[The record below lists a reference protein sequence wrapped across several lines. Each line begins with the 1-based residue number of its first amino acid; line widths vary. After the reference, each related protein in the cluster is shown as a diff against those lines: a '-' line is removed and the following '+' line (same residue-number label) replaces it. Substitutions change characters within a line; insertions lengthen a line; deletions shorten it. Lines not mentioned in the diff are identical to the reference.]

1 MWNRIKSRAGA
12 VWVALVSCAWLVPLA
27 LAGNHLLAYLNDDLA
42 RLHVKAAAAAGFP
55 SLLDINESPNI
66 TAARVLLLA
75 SALLLAVAVVFWS
88 LRLHRGQQ
96 AEADQ
101 TQGLRSR
108 LQSRERMLEVQF
120 QQLEVQLHRGR
131 DALLHEYGR
140 IAETASPASVA
151 AVFDS
156 RFERLESLLSRHLG
170 EMDRRLGA
178 VEGAMRSSGEQ
189 LAHQFGDL
197 RERVV
202 RGQSVNASNFG
213 DLASAPMPLGGLVG
227 DNAQLRDIVLN
238 LKHLQEDLRH
248 ERRQLRQKL
257 QNLPDAS
264 AAPQPS
270 PRKAAG

>member
-1 MWNRIKSRAGA
+1 MWDRIKSGVSAA
-12 VWVALVSCAWLVPLA
+12 WVALISCAWLVPLA

-88 LRLHRGQQ
+88 LRLHRGQR

-101 TQGLRSR
+101 TRGLQSR

-178 VEGAMRSSGEQ
+178 VEGELRSSGEQ
-189 LAHQFGDL
+189 LAHQFVDL
-197 RERVV
+197 RERVA

-213 DLASAPMPLGGLVG
+213 DLASAPMPLGGLLG

-257 QNLPDAS
+257 QSLPDTAS
-264 AAPQPS
+264 PPPP